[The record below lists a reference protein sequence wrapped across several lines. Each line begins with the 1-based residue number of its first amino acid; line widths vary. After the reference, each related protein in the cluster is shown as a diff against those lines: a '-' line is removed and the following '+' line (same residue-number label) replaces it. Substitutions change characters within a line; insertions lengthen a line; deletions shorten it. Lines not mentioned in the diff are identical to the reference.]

1 MSKVFKS
8 SNRRQLEPNG
18 YNGGT
23 KDIRLEKKQ
32 KKQSEF
38 LKLFHCLRF
47 HKKEVPSSAKS
58 TNFMELLTAYFL
70 DPNLRSNIRKV

>member
-8 SNRRQLEPNG
+8 SNCRQLEPNG

-23 KDIRLEKKQ
+23 KDIRLEKEQ
-32 KKQSEF
+32 RIQIEF

-47 HKKEVPSSAKS
+47 HKKEVPSTGK
-58 TNFMELLTAYFL
+58 
-70 DPNLRSNIRKV
+70 R